1 MRGCRIASDA
11 SSVPLVSLSAVPATA
26 QQRRTAFA
34 VAVVLLMIFCISA
47 PFANVQLPEYSGYLP
62 AIESIVLVND
72 FITAILLFSQYSV
85 SRSSAILALASGY
98 FYTALI
104 VIPHMLTFPDAFT
117 PTGLLGAGPQTSAWL
132 YYLWGAGPPLGAIA
146 YACLRG
152 HDRASVA
159 GQTSARSAICWSV
172 ALVGCL
178 VLGIVWI
185 TTVENRL
192 LPTIV
197 GNGGHYVN
205 AVAYIASPL
214 AIFVMIVAIAMLWIG
229 RRSVLDYWLML
240 AIFALILQHIYG
252 GFLTTQRYALG
263 FYASRGF
270 TLVTSML
277 VLGLLLAETMRL
289 YTRVARANLLLE
301 RERRNKLMS
310 LEAVAKSI
318 SHEVRQPLAAM
329 TMNSEAA
336 LLHLGKSPSNV
347 VKAQALLSNVV
358 ADSQRASELLQ
369 GIHAVFGSGG
379 QNTESVD
386 VNELAL
392 GSLRSFQ
399 AALTDGEI
407 FSRVELTP
415 ELPSVTGHR
424 GQLQEVVNN
433 LVQNAI
439 DALGGIK
446 HHPRKLILRTNRQ
459 SDGAIALEVEDSGP
473 GIDANAAERI
483 FDVFT
488 TTKPHGMGLGLAIC
502 QTIIERH
509 SGSISVAVA
518 EPRGSIFRVV
528 LPAGGRTTL

>member
-1 MRGCRIASDA
+1 MIASNR
-11 SSVPLVSLSAVPATA
+11 SNVPFVSLSAVPATA

-34 VAVVLLMIFCISA
+34 VATVLLMIFSISA
-47 PFANVQLPEYSGYLP
+47 PFANVQLPEYPGYLP
-62 AIESIVLVND
+62 AIESIVSVND
-72 FITAILLFSQYSV
+72 FITAIFLFSQYSIN
-85 SRSSAILALASGY
+85 RSLAVLALANGY
-98 FYTALI
+98 LYTALI
-104 VIPHMLTFPDAFT
+104 VIPHILTFPDAFT

-152 HDRASVA
+152 RDRKNIASR
-159 GQTSARSAICWSV
+159 TSAQSTIVWSV
-172 ALVGCL
+172 TFVVCL
-178 VLGIVWI
+178 VLAIVWI
-185 TTVENRL
+185 ATAENGI

-197 GNGGHYVN
+197 GRGGHYVN
-205 AVAYIASPL
+205 AVAYVASPL
-214 AIFVMIVAIAMLWIG
+214 AIFAMIVAIALLWIG

-252 GFLTTQRYALG
+252 GFLASQRYTLG

-277 VLGLLLAETMRL
+277 VLSLLLAETMRL
-289 YTRVARANLLLE
+289 YTRLARANLLLE
-301 RERRNKLMS
+301 RERNNKLMS
-310 LEAVAKSI
+310 LEAVAKAI

-336 LLHLGKSPSNV
+336 LLYLGKSPSNV
-347 VKAQALLSNVV
+347 GKAQALLSNVV
-358 ADSQRASELLQ
+358 SDSQRASELLQ

-379 QNTESVD
+379 QRTESID

-399 AALTDGEI
+399 AALTDCEI
-407 FSRVELTP
+407 FSRVELST
-415 ELPSVTGHR
+415 ELPSIVGHR

-433 LVQNAI
+433 LMQNAI
-439 DALGGIK
+439 DALGSVK

-459 SDGAIALEVEDSGP
+459 ADGAIVLEVEDSGP
-473 GIDANAAERI
+473 GIDANAAGDI

-488 TTKPHGMGLGLAIC
+488 TTKPQGMGLGLAIC

-528 LPAGGRTTL
+528 LPVGVRP